1 LQLVVRFFA
10 NKKGTNSDQFV
21 PFLLY
26 SFINYFISL
35 YFLFATTNTPATNTT
50 DPNTIMNTGVAPV

>member
-1 LQLVVRFFA
+1 LHIFSNAFT
-10 NKKGTNSDQFV
+10 NKKGANFNEFAPT
-21 PFLLY
+21 LLF

-35 YFLFATTNTPATNTT
+35 YFLFATTNIPATNTT